1 MKLVAGRTLA
11 ELLADRPDPSAD
23 LPRFVAAFE
32 KVCEAAAFAHSKGV
46 VHRDLKPSNVMVGA
60 FGEVQVMDWG
70 LAKDLASGGRQP
82 PEEAVA
88 PPDRSAPTRGA
99 DAPRSPE
106 PSHRTQPGSVLGT
119 PAFMPPEQAGG
130 ETDKVD
136 ERADVFGLGAVLCT
150 ILTGKP
156 PYAAYCHAS
165 SGWRQNWRRN
175 VPAVT
180 TTAGMFRAGP
190 RAPRGTRARSLAARV
205 PRCRAPR

>member
-1 MKLVAGRTLA
+1 
-11 ELLADRPDPSAD
+11 
-23 LPRFVAAFE
+23 
-32 KVCEAAAFAHSKGV
+32 
-46 VHRDLKPSNVMVGA
+46 GA

-156 PYAAYCHAS
+156 PYAGPDAD
-165 SGWRQNWRRN
+165 
-175 VPAVT
+175 AVRLM
-180 TTAGMFRAGP
+180 AI
-190 RAPRGTRARSLAARV
+190 RGHLADAFGRLDGCGAEPDLV
-205 PRCRAPR
+205 ALCKRCLSPDRD